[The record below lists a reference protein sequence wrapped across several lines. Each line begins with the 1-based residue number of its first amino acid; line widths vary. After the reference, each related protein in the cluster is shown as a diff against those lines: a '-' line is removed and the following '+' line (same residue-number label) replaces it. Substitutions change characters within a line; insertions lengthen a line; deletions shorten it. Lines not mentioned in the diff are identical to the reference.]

1 MIMKRLIV
9 TIILLC
15 LGLTFCLAQGNETI
29 RLPEPRKTGG
39 MPLMEALQKRQ
50 SLRLFSDREL
60 SPQQLSDLLWAAFG
74 VNRDGNKRTAP
85 SAHGWNETDIYIVKA
100 DGWYVYDP
108 VGHALMKG
116 GSQDMRQHS
125 GSQDF
130 VRIAPVS
137 LIYVADF
144 DRMTGASEED
154 RKFYSAADAG
164 FIAQNVYLFCASEGL
179 ATVVRGMVDKTKA
192 REVFR
197 LKDSQHVVL
206 AQTIGFP
213 AVQP

>member
-1 MIMKRLIV
+1 MKRLIV
-9 TIILLC
+9 SVIGLC
-15 LGLTFCLAQGNETI
+15 LGITFCLAQEIETI

-50 SLRLFSDREL
+50 STRLFSSREL

-74 VNRDGNKRTAP
+74 VNREGNKRTAP
-85 SAHGWNETDIYIVKA
+85 SAHGWNETDIYVVKS

-108 VGHALMKG
+108 VGHTLLKG
-116 GSQDMRQHS
+116 GSQDMRQHA

-130 VRIAPVS
+130 VRTAPVS

-144 DRMTGASEED
+144 DRMTGAAEED

-164 FIAQNVYLFCASEGL
+164 FISQNVYLYCASEGL
-179 ATVVRGMVDKTKA
+179 ATVVRGMVDKAKA

-197 LKDSQHVVL
+197 LKESQHVVL
-206 AQTIGFP
+206 GQTIGFP
-213 AVQP
+213 AEQP